1 MCFTYKTI
9 CVFMFLPFSCISL
22 LVLPMVACDSTNDN
36 DYDDDVNCE
45 WRHHTIQ
52 YNKICSLLAP
62 IHTISALF
70 HSSFVF
76 TLKRDEEKTRNFV
89 STLICAAHET
99 RKPTYASHH
108 YTSLRELT
116 DNGRTSQI

>member
-1 MCFTYKTI
+1 MPSNITKCAVVLSFGTHTYHIT
-9 CVFMFLPFSCISL
+9 
-22 LVLPMVACDSTNDN
+22 
-36 DYDDDVNCE
+36 
-45 WRHHTIQ
+45 
-52 YNKICSLLAP
+52 
-62 IHTISALF
+62 SALF
-70 HSSFVF
+70 HSSFVYF
-76 TLKRDEEKTRNFV
+76 KKRRGKKRNFV